1 MDLNLIALFLE
12 VAKAHNFSAAAQALG
27 VERSSVSRGIAAL
40 ERSLGNQLFSRTTR
54 KLALTSAGAA
64 LLSEVE
70 PHLQG
75 LRGALSAAADKEALP
90 AGLVRVSVP
99 VDIAVTFLPEV
110 IRGFSARF
118 PAVRLD
124 VRVENRKADVID
136 EGIDAALR
144 VVLEPLPDSTLLAV
158 RLSKL
163 RFNAYATP
171 GYLLRTGAPANEEQ
185 AARLTWLPFRGARM
199 KAFPPPASAARL
211 VGDDMLFLHRAV
223 LAGLGL
229 AVLPTF
235 LAQADVSAGRLVAVL
250 PDTMV
255 DHGEL
260 YLLHPPA
267 RRMARRVRVFC
278 EYLIDH
284 LKVHPLAPVA

>member
-1 MDLNLIALFLE
+1 MDLNLIALFAE
-12 VAKAHNFSAAAQALG
+12 VAKARNFSAAADALG
-27 VERSSVSRGIAAL
+27 VERSSVSRGVAAL

-64 LLSEVE
+64 LLREVE
-70 PHLQG
+70 PHLHG
-75 LRGALSAAADKEALP
+75 LRGAFSAAADKEALP

-99 VDIAVTFLPEV
+99 VDIAVTFLPDV

-124 VRVENRKADVID
+124 VRVENRHADVIG
-136 EGIDAALR
+136 EGIDVALR
-144 VVLEPLPDSTLLAV
+144 IVLEPLPDSTLLAI

-163 RFNAYATP
+163 QFKAYASP
-171 GYLLRTGAPANEEQ
+171 GHLLRAGPPTDADQ
-185 AARLTWLPFRGARM
+185 ASRMTWLAFRGSRM
-199 KAFPPPASAARL
+199 KGFPPPPAAAR
-211 VGDDMLFLHRAV
+211 VMGDDMLFMHQAA

-235 LAQADVSAGRLVAVL
+235 LARDDVGAGRLVAVL
-250 PDTMV
+250 PEVLV
-255 DHGEL
+255 DEGEL

-267 RRMARRVRVFC
+267 RRMARRVRVFS
-278 EYLIDH
+278 EYLNNYLQD
-284 LKVHPLAPVA
+284 HPLIATD